1 MQITKK
7 LLALVCALALV
18 LSLTACAQTEPDTPD
33 MPDTPDASDTVDTPV
48 TPETP
53 DDPYDPAQAVT
64 LTFSDDGIEGTG
76 EGWEAEGTAL
86 TIRESGTYLLTGS
99 CADGSVKVK
108 KGTKDVTLVLSDL
121 SLTSSTTAP
130 IVCAKSTGVTI
141 VAAAGTENT
150 LSDTEQNN
158 DDNYPEN
165 EDAENAVLKCKDGSQ
180 VVLCGSGTLN
190 ILASGKNGIK
200 SGMTTDDEGEASLT
214 IRDLTLNIS
223 ATVNDAVNAE
233 ELLLVESGTLVIDAA
248 DDALHCDRVLI
259 VGAEGTVGPDITITG
274 CYEGIEGAELS
285 IRSGNV
291 TMHATDDCLNAANS
305 DLPDYDFFIDISGGT
320 LVMDTTSGDG
330 LDSNGTL
337 TISGGTVVVW
347 TANTADNQPLD
358 ADGLITISGGT
369 VLAAG
374 GSAGMGMQ
382 LSAEQPCVSFGSTS
396 GMPGGGFGGFN
407 GFGGGQR
414 PDEQKDGERPE
425 LPDGQQPG
433 ENMPELPDGQQPG
446 ENAPELPDGQQP
458 GENAPELPD
467 GQQPGENMPELPD
480 GFDFGSFG
488 GFGGSTILSDGTDFT
503 IADESGAVVYSGT
516 ALCNAAYVFFS
527 SPSLSA
533 DASYTLSAQTA
544 LTADAQSGSIGGGFG
559 GFNRR

>member
-1 MQITKK
+1 MTMKK
-7 LLALVCALALV
+7 LLALVCALALT
-18 LSLTACAQTEPDTPD
+18 LSLAACAQTEPDTPNT
-33 MPDTPDASDTVDTPV
+33 PDTPDVSDTVDTPDDSV
-48 TPETP
+48 TPDAPVTP

-64 LTFSDDGIEGTG
+64 LTFSDDAITGTG

-108 KGTKDVTLVLSDL
+108 KGTKDVTLVLSGL
-121 SLTSSTTAP
+121 SLTSSATAP

-141 VAAAGTENT
+141 VAASGTENT
-150 LSDTEQNN
+150 LADTAQNN

-180 VVLCGSGTLN
+180 VVLCGSGTLTV
-190 ILASGKNGIK
+190 LASGKNGIK

-214 IRDLTLNIS
+214 IRDLTLNIT

-233 ELLLVESGTLVIDAA
+233 ELLLVESGTLTIDAA
-248 DDALHCDRVLI
+248 DDALHCDRVLT
-259 VGAEGTVGPDITITG
+259 VGAESTVGPTITINS
-274 CYEGIEGAELS
+274 CYEGIEGAELN
-285 IRSGNV
+285 IRSGHV
-291 TMHATDDCLNAANS
+291 VMHATDDCLNAANS
-305 DLPDYDFFIDISGGT
+305 DLPDYDFSINISGGT

-347 TANTADNQPLD
+347 SANAADNQPLD

-382 LSAEQPCVSFGSTS
+382 LTAEQPYVTFGSTT
-396 GMPGGGFGGFN
+396 GMGGGMGGN
-407 GFGGGQR
+407 MGGGMGFGGGMQR
-414 PDEQKDGERPE
+414 PDDRQNGGEQPGDGVTPPELPDGEQPDGNMPE

-433 ENMPELPDGQQPG
+433 ENMPKLPDDLG
-446 ENAPELPDGQQP
+446 
-458 GENAPELPD
+458 
-467 GQQPGENMPELPD
+467 
-480 GFDFGSFG
+480 DFGDFKGFG
-488 GFGGSTILSDGTDFT
+488 GFGSLGGSTILSDGTAFT
-503 IADESGAVVYSGT
+503 IADENGTAVYTGT

-527 SPSLSA
+527 SGDLRA
-533 DASYTLSAQTA
+533 DTSYTLTAQTS
-544 LTADAQSGSIGGGFG
+544 LTSNAQIGSLGGFS
-559 GFNRR
+559 RR

>member
-1 MQITKK
+1 MKK

-18 LSLTACAQTEPDTPD
+18 LSLTACAQTEPETPDTPD
-33 MPDTPDASDTVDTPV
+33 VPDASDTVDTPV
-48 TPETP
+48 TPEPTETP

-64 LTFSDDGIEGTG
+64 LTFSDDAITGTG

-86 TIRESGTYLLTGS
+86 TIRESGTYLLTGA

-121 SLTSSTTAP
+121 SLTSSATAP

-141 VAAAGTENT
+141 VAASGTENT
-150 LSDTEQNN
+150 LADTAQNN

-180 VVLCGSGTLN
+180 VVLCGSGTLTV
-190 ILASGKNGIK
+190 LASGKNGIK

-214 IRDLTLNIS
+214 IRDLTLNIT

-233 ELLLVESGTLVIDAA
+233 ELLTVESGTLTIDAA
-248 DDALHCDRVLI
+248 DDALHCDRVLT
-259 VGAEGTVGPDITITG
+259 VGAEGTAGPSITINS

-291 TMHATDDCLNAANS
+291 VMHATDDCLNAANS
-305 DLPDYDFFIDISGGT
+305 DLPGYDFFIDISGGT

-347 TANTADNQPLD
+347 SANAADNQPLD

-382 LSAEQPCVSFGSTS
+382 LTAQQPCVTFGSTT
-396 GMPGGGFGGFN
+396 GMGMGGMT
-407 GFGGGQR
+407 FGGGMQR
-414 PDEQKDGERPE
+414 PDDRRNDGTQPE
-425 LPDGQQPG
+425 LPEGTQPGDGTTPPELPSGTQPGDGTTPPELPSGTQPG
-433 ENMPELPDGQQPG
+433 ENMPELPDDLG
-446 ENAPELPDGQQP
+446 
-458 GENAPELPD
+458 
-467 GQQPGENMPELPD
+467 
-480 GFDFGSFG
+480 DFGGFK
-488 GFGGSTILSDGTDFT
+488 GFGGSTILSKGTEFT
-503 IADESGAVVYSGT
+503 IADENGATVYTGT
-516 ALCNAAYVFFS
+516 ALCDAAYIFFS
-527 SPSLSA
+527 SPSLNTGT
-533 DASYTLSAQTA
+533 SYTLTAQTSLTSSAQTGS
-544 LTADAQSGSIGGGFG
+544 LGGSGM
-559 GFNRR
+559 R

>member
-7 LLALVCALALV
+7 LLALVCALALM
-18 LSLTACAQTEPDTPD
+18 LSLTACAQTQPDTPD
-33 MPDTPDASDTVDTPV
+33 TPDTPDVPDASDTVDTPD

-64 LTFSDDGIEGTG
+64 LTFDNEAVTGTG
-76 EGWEAEGTAL
+76 EGWEAEGPAL

-121 SLTSSTTAP
+121 SLTSGTTAP

-233 ELLLVESGTLVIDAA
+233 ELLLVESGTLTIDAA

-259 VGAEGTVGPDITITG
+259 VGAEGTLGPDITINS

-291 TMHATDDCLNAANS
+291 TLHATDDCLNAANS

-396 GMPGGGFGGFN
+396 GMMGGMPG

-414 PDEQKDGERPE
+414 PDEPKDGER
-425 LPDGQQPG
+425 
-433 ENMPELPDGQQPG
+433 PELPDGQQPG

-458 GENAPELPD
+458 GENMPELPD

-488 GFGGSTILSDGTDFT
+488 GFGGSTILSDGAAFT
-503 IADESGAVVYSGT
+503 IADENGTVVYSGT
-516 ALCNAAYVFFS
+516 ALCSAAYLFFS